1 MSGKSDSKPKQQTLK
16 FKAEVAQMLNIVIN
30 SLYTDKE
37 IFVRELV
44 SNASDA
50 LEKLRHLQLTNKD
63 GIKDGDRGLEINI
76 HTDEEARTF
85 SITDTGIGMSREEAA
100 TNLGTIAHS
109 GSREFLKMIEAGE
122 KVDTTLIGQFGVG
135 FYAAFMV
142 ADKVTVHTRSYRED
156 AEAVVWSSSG
166 AGSFTIR
173 EAEDL
178 PRGTTI
184 TIDLKESEAEYA
196 KADTIKTLIRKY
208 SNFVPFPIQVN
219 GEQVNTIQPLW
230 TKSKSDITD
239 EELTEFYRFVANA
252 FDEPAYKFQFN
263 ADAPL
268 AIRSLLFVPGENME
282 KFGFGRMEPGVS
294 LYCKKVMIA
303 NDVEELLPDYLR
315 FVRGVVDSE
324 DLPLNISRET
334 MQDSA
339 LVAKLKRV
347 LTGRLLKFFAEEAK
361 DDPKKYEQFFK
372 TFGMFFKEGA
382 ATDFEHK
389 DDLAKLLRF
398 DSTHDKES
406 MTSLE
411 DYVERMGEDQ
421 QAIYY
426 ISGSSRD
433 IIEAGPYIEALQE
446 RGMEVLYCYEGIDDF
461 VMTTLRTFSDK
472 PLISADQADLKLP
485 DEEKKEEEE
494 EKDTLD
500 EKDGGDLA
508 SWMKN
513 QLGDEVEEVRISKRL
528 VNSPALL
535 VNADDMFTTGMRRV
549 MQAANRDAGPMGK
562 MILEINP
569 GHTILKRINDLRL
582 ADVQSTLA
590 QQATRLLLDNAMIA
604 AGLLV
609 DPKSLVERS
618 TQILEAALNS

>member
-1 MSGKSDSKPKQQTLK
+1 MSETSDKKPKQQTLK
-16 FKAEVAQMLNIVIN
+16 FKAEVAELLNIVIN

-50 LEKLRHLQLTNKD
+50 LEKLRHLQLTEKGEMAD
-63 GIKDGDRGLEINI
+63 AGSELEINI

-85 SITDTGIGMSREEAA
+85 SITDTGVGMTRDEAA

-109 GSREFLKMIEAGE
+109 GSREFMKQIEEGQ
-122 KVDTTLIGQFGVG
+122 KVDATLIGQFGVG

-142 ADKVTVHTRSYRED
+142 ADKVTVHTRSWQPDETP
-156 AEAVVWSSSG
+156 VVWSSKG
-166 AGSFTIR
+166 AGNFSLR
-173 EAEDL
+173 ETEDL

-184 TIDLKESEAEYA
+184 TVDLREEAAEFA
-196 KADTIKTLIRKY
+196 KPETIKSLIRKY
-208 SNFVPFPIQVN
+208 SNFVPFPIKVN

-252 FDEPAYKFQFN
+252 FDEPTYKFQFN

-268 AIRSLLFVPGENME
+268 AIRSLLFVPGENLE
-282 KFGFGRMEPGVS
+282 KYGLSRMEPGVS

-303 NDVEELLPDYLR
+303 NDVEELLPDYFR
-315 FVRGVVDSE
+315 FFRGVVDSE

-347 LTGRLLKFFAEEAK
+347 LTGRLLKFLAEEAK
-361 DDPKKYEQFFK
+361 DDAKKYEDFFK
-372 TFGMFFKEGA
+372 QFGMFIKEGA
-382 ATDFEHK
+382 ASDFEHK
-389 DDLAKLLRF
+389 EDLAKLLRF
-398 DSTHDKES
+398 DSTHDAET
-406 MTSLE
+406 MTSFE
-411 DYVERMGEDQ
+411 GYVERMKEDQ

-426 ISGSSRD
+426 ISGPNRAA
-433 IIEAGPYIEALQE
+433 IEAGPYLEALQA
-446 RGMEVLYCYEGIDDF
+446 RDFEVIYCYEGIDDF
-461 VMTTLRTFSDK
+461 VMTTLREFDGKS
-472 PLISADQADLKLP
+472 LISADQADLKLP
-485 DEEKKEEEE
+485 EKEEEKQE
-494 EKDTLD
+494 DALD
-500 EKDGGDLA
+500 DSAAGDLA
-508 SWMKN
+508 GWIKE
-513 QLGDEVEEVRISKRL
+513 QLGDEVEEVRVSKRL

-535 VNADDMFTTGMRRV
+535 VNPDEMMTTGMRRV
-549 MQAANRDAGPMGK
+549 MQAANRDLGPMGK
-562 MILEINP
+562 LILEINP
-569 GHTILKRINDLRL
+569 GHMILKRIEVLRSQEDGSDL
-582 ADVQSTLA
+582 AE
-590 QQATRLLLDNAMIA
+590 QAVHLLLDNARIA

-618 TQILEAALNS
+618 TQILEAALNRN